1 MPIDVGDTFLIQTGS
16 PSDPDRNH
24 LLVAISDIPIDAGGM
39 TLFVSISSIKEIKR
53 HDKTCEILATDSA
66 HPFITK
72 DSFVDYSMITQALS
86 ETILRRA
93 IPDWD
98 GNRTRHR
105 LPGDLI
111 ERIRQGVFSS
121 PRVKRWA
128 RDDLAK
134 CQRLE
139 RRRDD
144 AKDNNPARPL
154 NS

>member
-1 MPIDVGDTFLIQTGS
+1 MPIRVGDTFLIQTGS

-24 LLVAISDIPIDAGGM
+24 LVVAISDIAIDAGG
-39 TLFVSISSIKEIKR
+39 TILFVSIGSVKDGKR
-53 HDKTCEILATDSA
+53 HDKTCEILAADDV

-72 DSFVDYSMITQALS
+72 DSFVDYAMIAQVSS
-86 ETILRRA
+86 EAILRRA
-93 IPDWD
+93 IPDGD

-105 LPGDLI
+105 LPDDLI
-111 ERIRQGVFSS
+111 DRIRQGVFNS

-144 AKDNNPARPL
+144 AKDNPPR
-154 NS
+154 